1 MAATGS
7 RERVMLLVNFVLYHL
22 HGCDDQSFSRLR
34 ISAQNLLQ
42 LEDPP
47 PSKTPLR
54 NFPALLKAPL
64 EGRIYVERVP

>member
-1 MAATGS
+1 MAATRS
-7 RERVMLLVNFVLYHL
+7 RERGHATCKFCSLAL
-22 HGCDDQSFSRLR
+22 GRDDQSFSSLR

-42 LEDPP
+42 LEDLP

-64 EGRIYVERVP
+64 EGRIYVERAP